1 MEEIMENELMRVLQ
15 TRRSIRRF
23 KEQPIEAEKMA
34 TVLEAVRWSP
44 SWANTQC
51 WEIVVVTDKAQQEK
65 LQATLAPKNPATKAM
80 VGAPAVLVV
89 CGKEHAAGWY
99 DGKQTTRFPDW
110 LMFDLGIA
118 SQSICLAAHSLGLGT
133 VVVGLFDH
141 AKADAVIGVPAGYQ
155 VVAMIPIG
163 YPDNDPSPP
172 KRREASE
179 FTHQN
184 KF

>member
-1 MEEIMENELMRVLQ
+1 MENELMKILK

-23 KEQPIEAEKMA
+23 KDQAIEAEKMA
-34 TVLEAVRWSP
+34 AVLDAVRWSP

-51 WEIVVVTDKAQQEK
+51 WEVVVVSDMAVKEK
-65 LQATLAPKNPATKAM
+65 LQATLVAKNPATKAM
-80 VGAPAVLVV
+80 VGAPAVLVM
-89 CGKEHAAGWY
+89 CGKEKAAGWY
-99 DGKQTTRFPDW
+99 DGKQATRFPDW

-118 SQSICLAAHSLGLGT
+118 SQSICLAAQSFGLGT
-133 VVVGLFDH
+133 VIVGLFDH
-141 AKADAVIGVPAGYQ
+141 AKADAALGLPPGYQ

-172 KRREASE
+172 KRRETAE
-179 FTHQN
+179 FTHHE

>member
-1 MEEIMENELMRVLQ
+1 MEETMENELMRVLK

-44 SWANTQC
+44 SWGNTQC
-51 WEIVVVTDKAQQEK
+51 WEIVIVTEREQKEK

-89 CGKEHAAGWY
+89 CGKEHTAGWY
-99 DGKQTTRFPDW
+99 DGKPATRFPDW

-118 SQSICLAAHSLGLGT
+118 TQSICLTAHSLGLGT

-141 AKADAVIGVPAGYQ
+141 AKADELVGLPAGYQ

-172 KRREASE
+172 KRRETNE
-179 FTHQN
+179 FTHRE

>member
-1 MEEIMENELMRVLQ
+1 MENELMRIVKS
-15 TRRSIRRF
+15 RRSIRRF
-23 KEQPIEAEKMA
+23 KEQPIEADKMA

-51 WEIVVVTDKAQQEK
+51 WEIIVVTEQARKEK
-65 LQATLAPKNPATKAM
+65 LQTVLSPKNPATKAM

-99 DGKQTTRFPDW
+99 DGKPATRFSDW

-118 SQSICLAAHSLGLGT
+118 TQSICLTAHSLDLGT
-133 VVVGLFDH
+133 VIVGAFDH
-141 AKADAVIGVPAGYQ
+141 VKADAVVGVPAGYQ

-172 KRREASE
+172 KRREAGE
-179 FTHQN
+179 FTHN
-184 KF
+184 EKF